1 MVTSKCRIQINEIE
15 EITEKTHQNKIQNDQ
30 KIKNKIKNKENGLT
44 DKKTLRKG
52 MTIVFPFWPGS
63 KTV

>member
-1 MVTSKCRIQINEIE
+1 MVTSKCRIQINKIE

-52 MTIVFPFWPGS
+52 MTIVLPF
-63 KTV
+63 